1 MGTYADF
8 AQIYDRLMKDDIE
21 YEKYADYIENLFAM
35 HGKNPELVCDLAC
48 GTGNMTIPLA
58 KRGYSMTG
66 VDRSSDMLNIARNK
80 SEGLDI
86 LYLDQ
91 SIASLDLYGSMGAF
105 ICAID
110 GFNYILAPRTLENA
124 LRRIR
129 TCFLDPGGILIF
141 DISSRYKLKNVVGNN
156 TFIHS
161 EEDLFYAWRNRYI
174 DKRNISDMLLD
185 FFVKDGKEYRRF
197 EERHLQR
204 AWDEKELI
212 FLLKHA
218 GFKEVH
224 TYGYMTFDPPAG
236 ECERIVF
243 AAIAE

>member
-1 MGTYADF
+1 MNAYTDF
-8 AQIYDRLMKDDIE
+8 AQLYDRLMKGDIE
-21 YEKYADYIENLFAM
+21 YGKYADYIENLFDL
-35 HGKNPELVCDLAC
+35 HGRAPELVCDLAC
-48 GTGNMTIPLA
+48 GTGNMTIQLA

-66 VDRSSDMLNIARNK
+66 VDRSADMLNIARDK

-86 LYLDQ
+86 LYLNQ

-105 ICAID
+105 ICVID
-110 GFNYILAPRTLENA
+110 GFNYILAPKALENA

-129 TCFLDPGGILIF
+129 TCFLDPDGILIF
-141 DISSRYKLKNVVGNN
+141 DVSSRYKLKNIIGSD

-174 DKRNISDMLLD
+174 EKHNISDMLLD
-185 FFVKDGKEYRRF
+185 FFVKNGDGYRRF

-204 AWDEKELI
+204 AWSEDELR
-212 FLLKHA
+212 FMLDRA
-218 GFKEVH
+218 GFTEVH
-224 TYGYMTFDPPAG
+224 TYGYMTFDPPAR

-243 AAIAE
+243 AAIP